1 MTTLVTSFHGR
12 GAGSLLFRRLEV
24 GLLVVVTAVVAAY
37 ALTAG
42 HAPLAFGIALLPL
55 VVWESTRL
63 TAALVALGA
72 SLPAVW
78 NLAGGTTSANVALSD
93 LLLVFIGG
101 SILLR
106 AVAAGTAPALE
117 ALRPVALPVIQ
128 YGVFMLLLL
137 LVHPD
142 GRELLQTGQRAE
154 LFVLPLIVGAFAA
167 LTNRYVQV
175 LKVYVLA
182 TTVLAAVW
190 PVDHLSFQKNPVGQ
204 FIANAILVLIAF
216 PRLRGLFPCL
226 VVLVPGL
233 FLTASRGAVAATMIG
248 LVVVV
253 LLHESRGR
261 VVVTRVIPVLV
272 AAGAVFVLVPAAVSQ
287 RLTTTSAGT
296 LQTTAQYSIHI
307 HDQFL
312 HDASAIIAAH
322 RWSGI
327 GVGNY
332 LAGDPYLGTQ
342 TSDPHEVVLLQ
353 AAEGGYGFAASF
365 VLLFVATSFI
375 LYRMRRVDVA
385 PAAAAVLLATVA
397 HGLVDVY
404 WVRGTPVLGWLLV
417 GMVCGVAWRNP
428 RGVES

>member
-1 MTTLVTSFHGR
+1 MTTLVTSLHGR
-12 GAGSLLFRRLEV
+12 RAVSLLVRELEV

-37 ALTAG
+37 ALSAG
-42 HAPLAFGIALLPL
+42 HAPLAFGIAFLPL
-55 VVWESTRL
+55 LVWESTRL
-63 TAALVALGA
+63 TAALVVLGA
-72 SLPAVW
+72 SLPAIW
-78 NLAGGTTSANVALSD
+78 NLAGGAVSANVALSD

-106 AVAAGTAPALE
+106 AVAAGSAPALE
-117 ALRPVALPVIQ
+117 ALRPVAFPVIQ

-137 LVHPD
+137 LVHPG

-167 LTNRYVQV
+167 FTKRYLQV
-175 LKVYVLA
+175 LKGYVLA
-182 TTVLAAVW
+182 ATVLAAVW
-190 PVDHLSFQKNPVGQ
+190 PLDHLSFQKNPVGQ
-204 FIANAILVLIAF
+204 FIGNAILLLIAF

-233 FLTASRGAVAATMIG
+233 FLTASRGAVAATVIG

-261 VVVTRVIPVLV
+261 IVVTRVIPVLV
-272 AAGAVFVLVPAAVSQ
+272 AAAAAFVLVPAAVSQ
-287 RLTTTSAGT
+287 RLTTTSSGT

-307 HDQFL
+307 HQQYA
-312 HDASAIIAAH
+312 HDANAIIASH
-322 RWSGI
+322 RWTGI

-332 LAGDPYLGTQ
+332 FAGDSYLGTQ
-342 TSDPHEVVLLQ
+342 TTDPHEVVLLQ
-353 AAEGGYGFAASF
+353 EAEGGYGFAASF
-365 VLLFVATSFI
+365 VFLLAATSFV

-385 PAAAAVLLATVA
+385 PAAAAVLIATVA

-417 GMVCGVAWRNP
+417 GMACGVAWSGP
-428 RGVES
+428 RGVEP